1 MLSMIAKD
9 RQDKGN
15 LSTEN
20 RNSIDDFVAHRMIST
35 QWNKYKSQN
44 IVIVTTGL
52 SIGDKSLVKSIVK
65 SLGMAKMELNVSR
78 HTTHVVST
86 GVRTVNLL
94 RGIIRGC
101 WLITLEWVLK
111 SLESNVWLNPEEF
124 EMKHFSK
131 AVMENR
137 EDRQLFG
144 LSYIPEL
151 FTACGFIYVEHKT
164 TMPCDTLKELIK
176 TAGGHITENPKLARI
191 TVGANGLKETWVIDS
206 ITTGE
211 LQSTKLYQK
220 K

>member
-1 MLSMIAKD
+1 
-9 RQDKGN
+9 
-15 LSTEN
+15 
-20 RNSIDDFVAHRMIST
+20 
-35 QWNKYKSQN
+35 
-44 IVIVTTGL
+44 
-52 SIGDKSLVKSIVK
+52 
-65 SLGMAKMELNVSR
+65 MELNVSR
-78 HTTHVVST
+78 RTTHVVST

-94 RGIIRGC
+94 RAIIRGC

-131 AVMENR
+131 AVLVKLYMYTTLMYMCLYIVHISYKYILQENR
-137 EDRQLFG
+137 KDRQLFG
-144 LSYIPEL
+144 PSYIPEL
-151 FTACGFIYVEHKT
+151 FTTCGLIHVEHKT
-164 TMPCDTLKELIK
+164 MLPCDTLKELIK

-211 LQSTKLYQK
+211 LQSTKFYQK

>member
-1 MLSMIAKD
+1 M
-9 RQDKGN
+9 
-15 LSTEN
+15 
-20 RNSIDDFVAHRMIST
+20 
-35 QWNKYKSQN
+35 
-44 IVIVTTGL
+44 
-52 SIGDKSLVKSIVK
+52 KSIVK
-65 SLGMAKMELNVSR
+65 SLGMAEIELNVSR
-78 HTTHVVST
+78 RTTHVVST
-86 GVRTVNLL
+86 GVRTMNLL

-131 AVMENR
+131 AILVRFHVFTRACSCILLYCAYINTFVCVLKENR
-137 EDRQLFG
+137 KDRQLFG
-144 LSYIPEL
+144 PSYVPEL
-151 FTACGFIYVEHKT
+151 FTACGFIYVERKT
-164 TMPCDTLKELIK
+164 TLPCDTLKELIK

-191 TVGANGLKETWVIDS
+191 IVGADGLKETWVIDS